1 MRRLILALALVG
13 FGAGSAVA
21 CPYMDVAE
29 TPKPIVTADGKIIT
43 PTAPIQTPMPDKT
56 DG

>member
-21 CPYMDVAE
+21 CPYMTTAE
-29 TPKPIVTADGKIIT
+29 TPMPIVTADGKT
-43 PTAPIQTPMPDKT
+43 VAPTQTPLPDKT
-56 DG
+56 GG